1 MEDKKKLKDN
11 NEDFF
16 EKKVDIEEQ
25 LEEMKVKFDKGKEMY
40 NILCEENDDL
50 KKDNDD
56 FQK

>member
-40 NILCEENDDL
+40 NILCDENDDL